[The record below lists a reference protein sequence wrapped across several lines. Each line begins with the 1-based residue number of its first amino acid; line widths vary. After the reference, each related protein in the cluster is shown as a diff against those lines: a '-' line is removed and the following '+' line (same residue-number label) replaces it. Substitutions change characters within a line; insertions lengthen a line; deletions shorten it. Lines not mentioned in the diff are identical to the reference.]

1 MKIKYIDGKQ
11 LKNMVVR
18 GCQVLERNKKFVD
31 DLNVFPV
38 PDGDTGT
45 NMSLTMNSAKDEV
58 ESVVNGN
65 VEAVA
70 KALANGSLMGARG
83 NSGVILS
90 QIFRGFSKACK
101 GKETLDV
108 GDFAKALH
116 MASDTAYGAVMKP
129 IEGTIL
135 TIIRSVSERAM
146 EIGEIEEDICRML
159 EMVIDHGEEVLSK
172 TPDMLKVLKEAGVV
186 DAGGKG
192 LIFILNGFYEALTG
206 KIIIEETT
214 KREKKSNLKIHGDKS
229 IQFGYCTEFIIK
241 STNANV
247 ENLKKKIMNMGDS
260 MLVVGDE
267 NLVKVH
273 IHTNNPGNVIE
284 EGLKLGQ
291 LVDVKIDNMR
301 YQHENRLEKKDL
313 KKYGIVAVAMGE
325 GIENI
330 FKDINVDKV
339 IAGGQTMNP
348 STQDIKEAL
357 DSINAEN
364 IFILPN
370 NSNIILAA
378 NQAKAL
384 SEKNVIVIPTKT
396 IPQGIGAVVAYN
408 PENEVDVNE
417 KNMNLAMK
425 DIKTGQITYSV
436 RETTFKDIDIKK
448 GDILG
453 ISDGEIVTVGSEI
466 ENESH
471 KLLKNIVDEDSEIIT
486 LFYGSD
492 IEKERADKLA
502 EEIEEEFEDCDVE
515 VYYGGQPLYYY
526 IFSVE

>member
-1 MKIKYIDGKQ
+1 
-11 LKNMVVR
+11 MVVR
-18 GCQVLERNKKFVD
+18 GCQCLEENKQVID

-38 PDGDTGT
+38 PDGDTGI
-45 NMSLTMNSAKDEV
+45 NMSLTMNSAKEEV
-58 ESVVNGN
+58 ERIIDGN
-65 VEAVA
+65 VEDIA

-101 GKETLDV
+101 GKETLSAQ
-108 GDFAKALH
+108 DFAKALKL
-116 MASDTAYGAVMKP
+116 ASDTAYGAVMKP

-135 TIIRSVSERAM
+135 TIIRSVSEKAT
-146 EIGEIEEDICRML
+146 EIQEIETDLCRIL
-159 EMVIDHGEEVLSK
+159 EKVIEHGEGVLLK

-192 LIFILNGFYEALTG
+192 LMCILNGFYEALTG
-206 KIIIEETT
+206 KVIVEETV
-214 KREKKSNLKIHGDKS
+214 KKEKKHNIKVHEGES

-241 STNANV
+241 GVNPSV
-247 ENLKKKIMNMGDS
+247 ENLKKRIMNLGDS

-273 IHTNNPGNVIE
+273 IHTNNPGVVIE

-291 LVDVKIDNMR
+291 LVDIKIDNMR
-301 YQHENRLEKKDL
+301 YQHENRLENEQL
-313 KKYGIVAVAMGE
+313 KKYGIIAVAMGE

-330 FKDINVDKV
+330 FKDINVDKI

-348 STQDIKEAL
+348 STQDIKEAI

-378 NQAKAL
+378 NQAKTL

-425 DIKTGQITYSV
+425 DIKTGQVTFSV
-436 RETTFKDIDIKK
+436 RETTFKDRDIKK

-453 ISDGEIVTVGSEI
+453 ISDGEIITVGTEI
-466 ENESH
+466 ENECYN
-471 KLLKNIVDEDSEIIT
+471 LLKNIVDEDSEIIT

-492 IEKERADKLA
+492 IEKERAQRLA
-502 EEIEEEFEDCDVE
+502 EEIEQEFEDCDVE